1 MRAFGLVP
9 DGDRVDTYSLW
20 VFAHILLFVYWLGAD
35 AGLYLVM
42 VFVKNGTLSFETRA
56 TLIRLAFYIDLF
68 PRICFALILPV
79 GMHLVRDLGLYPIG
93 NGLMVLGWA
102 SGILWSALHLGM
114 VKFRN
119 TGTSTVLARIN
130 RYYEGIGGLFFV
142 LLGASALASEEPT
155 IGTAWLAWKL
165 LLFGLVF
172 WVILGF
178 DTMFRPFTTIMRMGP
193 DGSTPEMEEKINRT
207 VNRTMA
213 WSILLYLL
221 IAAIAFLGTV
231 KPSW

>member
-1 MRAFGLVP
+1 M
-9 DGDRVDTYSLW
+9 DTYSLW
-20 VFAHILLFVYWLGAD
+20 VFTHILLFVYWLGAD

-79 GMHLVRDLGLYPIG
+79 GMHLVKDLGLYPIS
-93 NGLMVLGWA
+93 NGLMALGWA

-172 WVILGF
+172 WIILGF

-207 VNRTMA
+207 VNWTMA

-231 KPSW
+231 KPSL

>member
-1 MRAFGLVP
+1 M
-9 DGDRVDTYSLW
+9 DTYSLW

-42 VFVKNGTLSFETRA
+42 AFVKNGTLSFETRA

-79 GMHLVRDLGLYPIG
+79 GMHLVRDLGLYPISD
-93 NGLMVLGWA
+93 GLMALGWA
-102 SGILWSALHLGM
+102 SGILWSVLHLGM

>member
-1 MRAFGLVP
+1 M
-9 DGDRVDTYSLW
+9 DTYSLW
-20 VFAHILLFVYWLGAD
+20 VFTHILLFAYWLGAD

-79 GMHLVRDLGLYPIG
+79 GMHLVKDLSLYPIG
-93 NGLMVLGWA
+93 NGLMALGWA

-231 KPSW
+231 KPSL

>member
-1 MRAFGLVP
+1 M
-9 DGDRVDTYSLW
+9 DTYSLW
-20 VFAHILLFVYWLGAD
+20 VFTHILLFVYWLGAD

-79 GMHLVRDLGLYPIG
+79 GMHLVRDLGLYPIS
-93 NGLMVLGWA
+93 NGLMALGWA

-119 TGTSTVLARIN
+119 TGTSTVLAQIN

-142 LLGASALASEEPT
+142 LLGTSALASEEPT

-193 DGSTPEMEEKINRT
+193 EGSTPEMEEKINRT

-221 IAAIAFLGTV
+221 IAAIALLGTV